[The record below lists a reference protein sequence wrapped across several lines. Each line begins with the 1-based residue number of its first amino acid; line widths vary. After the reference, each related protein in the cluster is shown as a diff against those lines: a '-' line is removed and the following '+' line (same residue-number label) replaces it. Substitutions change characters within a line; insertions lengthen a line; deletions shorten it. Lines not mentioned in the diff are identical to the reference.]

1 MLLWRSVEMDYLLE
15 DEDEIDLAY
24 NKGFE
29 EGFKA
34 ALEALKETEE
44 DSNKTHS

>member
-1 MLLWRSVEMDYLLE
+1 MDNLLE

-34 ALEALKETEE
+34 ALEAMREMERDGNE
-44 DSNKTHS
+44 NDSY

>member
-1 MLLWRSVEMDYLLE
+1 MDNLIE

-29 EGFKA
+29 EGFKEGFKA
-34 ALEALKETEE
+34 ALEALREIEN

>member
-1 MLLWRSVEMDYLLE
+1 MNDLIE

-34 ALEALKETEE
+34 ALEALREIEKDGNEN
-44 DSNKTHS
+44 DSY

>member
-1 MLLWRSVEMDYLLE
+1 MEMNDLIE

-24 NKGFE
+24 NRGFE

-34 ALEALKETEE
+34 ALEALREIEE

>member
-1 MLLWRSVEMDYLLE
+1 MDNLIE

-34 ALEALKETEE
+34 ALEAMREIEK
-44 DSNKTHS
+44 DGNKTHS

>member
-1 MLLWRSVEMDYLLE
+1 MTDLIE

-29 EGFKA
+29 DGFKA
-34 ALEALKETEE
+34 ALEALSKTEE
-44 DSNKTHS
+44 DGNKTHS